1 MIDGQ
6 EKKPME
12 SSGRPIDDPT
22 DDPTIR
28 VTNQDL

>member
-22 DDPTIR
+22 IR